1 MSTSNQTPV
10 ARRSTIRWSG
20 LGVFLIICG
29 LLFAF
34 SWLLLDSILKWSIE
48 RSLGT
53 LNGAEVK
60 VNRVEHRWSPLGIK
74 VQGVQLTD
82 PAQPEFNRLV
92 IEELMADVSVEQ
104 LLLGRLHLE
113 ELVATGIRVHQLRS
127 KPGEVYQ
134 SLTGQGNFKQ
144 WTLDSLAELN
154 MALPDVDEIV
164 ARIGLQTPVAIEKAK
179 SSVAEQQAVLQ
190 QVKQEIPTAEDLKR
204 YEEELKK
211 LTDVDIKNPA
221 QLQQVQTQFAALKEQ
236 FEADRE
242 RLKAAKELAS
252 NAVATLKTDFDA
264 VKNAPASDLQRAQQ
278 LIQFNSEGFTEITAV
293 LFGEQ
298 MRQWSQ
304 YILLAYDTLAPI
316 LARSA
321 DESLVQPQR
330 GEGVWFEFTQANEPP
345 SFLVK
350 KATTEFVWGETRV
363 DANWTNITHQHQQL
377 GQPTT
382 FQVRSD
388 QSPLWQLLNLNGEL
402 AITDNGVDAK
412 QQWQVKGVT
421 LNELGLSEQ
430 TEFTASLVRALVDS
444 EGAVSLRNSMFDG
457 GATVKLLDMV
467 VTAEAEN
474 RWADVVATAL
484 RQLQRLDIN
493 ASIAGA
499 LAQPE
504 FSFSSDLDRQLG
516 SALKS
521 AALDASKTE
530 LAALQT
536 KLQAESSGFLGANQ
550 DVLEGLTALLS
561 DAEQRDKKLEEML
574 KAKFEKQLEDQLKD
588 RLKGLFGR

>member
-1 MSTSNQTPV
+1 
-10 ARRSTIRWSG
+10 
-20 LGVFLIICG
+20 
-29 LLFAF
+29 
-34 SWLLLDSILKWSIE
+34 
-48 RSLGT
+48 
-53 LNGAEVK
+53 
-60 VNRVEHRWSPLGIK
+60 
-74 VQGVQLTD
+74 
-82 PAQPEFNRLV
+82 
-92 IEELMADVSVEQ
+92 MADVSVEQ

-113 ELVATGIRVHQLRS
+113 ELVATGIRVHQLRA

-134 SLTGQGNFKQ
+134 SLTEQGNFKQ

-190 QVKQEIPTAEDLKR
+190 QGKQEIPTAEDLKR

-211 LTDVDIKNPA
+211 LTDADIKDPA

-474 RWADVVATAL
+474 RWAEVVATAL